1 MADYF
6 CVFMM
11 LFSLFVSRMP
21 CNCSRCR
28 LQVYVLSL
36 LLPMHIYVGYISFC
50 PLFGDIFN
58 TKSAIFIHQPPTLAQ
73 KNDSCEG
80 WFGGKKGLACEH
92 NKMNIYF

>member
-1 MADYF
+1 MADCF

-21 CNCSRCR
+21 CNRLRCR
-28 LQVYVLSL
+28 LQAYVLSL
-36 LLPMHIYVGYISFC
+36 LLPMRRYDGYISFC

-58 TKSAIFIHQPPTLAQ
+58 AKSTIFIHQSLTLPQ

-80 WFGGKKGLACEH
+80 WF
-92 NKMNIYF
+92 